1 LNLQKSSLFSFNIC
15 TLFLVYI
22 MLPLSV
28 LSQEYGLSFKG
39 QDFLLDERTSL
50 DITSNKQLIV
60 KDEFELT
67 FDLKVELIERK
78 GNFGYIFRAV
88 NEDNKNIDLLLS
100 NTATKKLIIV
110 VGETE
115 TIIPINDSTFSDTRW
130 STINVKFSLSK
141 NELVFSIAGSKPIKK
156 LAVFKNKE
164 SYKIFFGANN
174 YKEFSTSDVPSGIS
188 IRDIKLRQEN
198 KLIAHYPL
206 NQCGGN
212 EAINIINNNNA
223 AVKNGDWLLCYHKSW
238 GENLISKVDGV
249 QLMTFDKD
257 LGEFYLLNK
266 TALTKY
272 NPKEKSFKTYPF
284 SNDTLEISLDHRIL
298 FDHKLKKLYCYLAD
312 KDQIS
317 EFDFET
323 KRWDNY
329 SLFKKQALKQ
339 IYQHHNGLFSPKD
352 NAIYILGGYGQFTY
366 QNQVKKIDLNSK
378 TWENIPHDNKVFK
391 PRYLSG
397 ATIYKDSIYILGG
410 YGSESGKQ
418 LVNPKSYF
426 DFLRYDIEN
435 KTFKKQYEVTKIS
448 EEMIFGSSIV
458 IDSTNKNYYGLISD
472 KSRSNGYLKLAQ
484 GNLSSSEF
492 NIVADSLPYKFTDTQ
507 SFVDLIFDKNAK
519 KLYAYTSF
527 LNSNNITD
535 FGIYSISYPL
545 ISEIEVSQVDS
556 RLTAN
561 LWGFIIIGVFITG
574 IIGLLLMN
582 YFKKKQIKPS
592 KETIISQ
599 EHKKDDPLITLDYPI
614 VFFGGFQMFDKKG
627 NDITGKFT
635 PLLKELFLVL
645 WLYTHR
651 NNKGISSQKLKDLL
665 WYDKSDKS
673 AQNNR
678 AVNIT
683 KLKTILK
690 QLGDF
695 SISKKT
701 GYWIIE
707 NNSKSLVNDYS
718 QLNKN
723 LLKSKPTK
731 EDIIHTISIT
741 KKGAFLNNLDYTWLD
756 SFKQNITDLI
766 VNNFMNYALK
776 LDIEED
782 LDFAID
788 LADCIFNFD
797 TTNEIAVFLKCKVY
811 YIKGNHSLA
820 NDTFNKFLKEYNVL
834 YGQEFEHNFNEFIS
848 LDINNL
854 HL

>member
-1 LNLQKSSLFSFNIC
+1 MF
-15 TLFLVYI
+15 
-22 MLPLSV
+22 PLTV

-60 KDEFELT
+60 KDEFELS
-67 FDLKVELIERK
+67 FDLKVELLKRK
-78 GNFGYIFRAV
+78 GNFGYIFRAI

-100 NTATKKLIIV
+100 NTETKNLIIV

-115 TIIPINDSTFSDTRW
+115 TIIPVNDSTFSDTKW
-130 STINVKFSLSK
+130 STINIKFLLSK
-141 NELVFSIAGSKPIKK
+141 NELIFAINESKPTKK
-156 LAVFKNKE
+156 SADFKDKE
-164 SYKIFFGANN
+164 SYKLFFGANN
-174 YKEFSTSDVPSGIS
+174 YKEFSTSDVPSGID
-188 IRDIKLRQEN
+188 IRDIKLRQGT

-206 NQCGGN
+206 NQCGGS
-212 EAINIINNNNA
+212 EAIDLINNNNA
-223 AVKNGDWLLCYHKSW
+223 TVKNADWLLCYHKSW
-238 GENLISKVDGV
+238 EQNLISKVNGV

-266 TALTKY
+266 KALTKY

-284 SNDTLEISLDHRIL
+284 NKDTLEISLDHRII
-298 FDHKLKKLYCYLAD
+298 FDHQQKKLYCYLAD
-312 KDQIS
+312 KNQIS

-329 SLFKKQALKQ
+329 SLFKKQVLKQ

-352 NAIYILGGYGQFTY
+352 NAIYIIGGYGQFTY
-366 QNQVKKIDLNSK
+366 QNQVKKIDLSSK
-378 TWENIPHDNKVFK
+378 SWKNIPHDNKVFK

-426 DFLRYDIEN
+426 DFLRYDIES
-435 KTFKKQYEVTKIS
+435 KTFKKQYEVNKIS

-484 GNLSSSEF
+484 GNLSSPEF
-492 NIVADSLPYKFTDTQ
+492 KIVADSLPYKFTDTQ
-507 SFVDLIFDKNAK
+507 SFVDLFFDENAK
-519 KLYAYTSF
+519 KLYVYTSF
-527 LNSNNITD
+527 LNSDNLTD
-535 FGIYSISYPL
+535 FGIYSLNYPHISV
-545 ISEIEVSQVDS
+545 IEATQSNS
-556 RLTAN
+556 KSTTS
-561 LWGFIIIGVFITG
+561 LWTLIIIGLFISAMIALL
-574 IIGLLLMN
+574 IIK
-582 YFKKKQIKPS
+582 YFKKKQIKTS
-592 KETIISQ
+592 EEKVISQ
-599 EHKKDDPLITLDYPI
+599 KRKKEEPLVTLEYPI

-627 NDITGKFT
+627 NDLTGKFT
-635 PLLKELFLVL
+635 PLIKELFLVL
-645 WLYTHR
+645 WLYTHK

-701 GYWIIE
+701 GYWVIE
-707 NNSKSLVNDYS
+707 NNSGILVNDYS

-766 VNNFMNYALK
+766 VNNFMNFALK

-820 NDTFNKFLKEYNVL
+820 NDTFNKFLKEYNNL
-834 YGQEFEHNFNEFIS
+834 YGQEFEHSFNEFIS

>member
-1 LNLQKSSLFSFNIC
+1 
-15 TLFLVYI
+15 

-50 DITSNKQLIV
+50 DITSNRPLTV

-67 FDLKVELIERK
+67 FDLKVELLKRK
-78 GNFGYIFRAV
+78 GNFGYIFRAI

-100 NTATKKLIIV
+100 NTETKKLIIV
-110 VGETE
+110 VGDTE

-130 STINVKFSLSK
+130 NTVHIKFSLSK
-141 NELVFSIAGSKPIKK
+141 NELIFSIAGSKPIKK
-156 LAVFKNKE
+156 SAVFKSKE
-164 SYKIFFGANN
+164 SYKIFFGANS

-188 IRDIKLRQEN
+188 IRDVKLTQGT

-212 EAINIINNNNA
+212 EAINLINNNNA

-238 GENLISKVDGV
+238 EENLISKVDGV

-257 LGEFYLLNK
+257 LGEFYLINK

-284 SNDTLEISLDHRIL
+284 NNDTLEISLDHRIL

-397 ATIYKDSIYILGG
+397 ATIYKDSIYVIGG

-426 DFLRYDIEN
+426 DFLRYDIES

-484 GNLSSSEF
+484 GNLSSPEF
-492 NIVADSLPYKFTDTQ
+492 KIVADSLPYKFTDTQ
-507 SFVDLIFDKNAK
+507 SFVDLFFDENAK
-519 KLYAYTSF
+519 KLYVYTSF
-527 LNSNNITD
+527 LNSDNLTD
-535 FGIYSISYPL
+535 FGIYSLNYPHISVIEDTQSNSKSTTSFWAL
-545 ISEIEVSQVDS
+545 IV
-556 RLTAN
+556 
-561 LWGFIIIGVFITG
+561 
-574 IIGLLLMN
+574 IGLFISVMIGLFVMN
-582 YFKKKQIKPS
+582 YFKKKQTETSVEKIIPPKYK
-592 KETIISQ
+592 KE
-599 EHKKDDPLITLDYPI
+599 ERLVTLDYPI
-614 VFFGGFQMFDKKG
+614 VFFGGFQMFDEKG

-645 WLYTHR
+645 WLHTHK

-707 NNSKSLVNDYS
+707 NNSDILVNDYS
-718 QLNKN
+718 QINKN

-820 NDTFNKFLKEYNVL
+820 NDTFNKFLKEYNAL

>member
-1 LNLQKSSLFSFNIC
+1 MNLHKPSLFSFNIC

-212 EAINIINNNNA
+212 EAINLINNNNA

-238 GENLISKVDGV
+238 EENLISKVDGV

-426 DFLRYDIEN
+426 DFLRYDIES

-472 KSRSNGYLKLAQ
+472 KSRSNGFLKLAQ

-492 NIVADSLPYKFTDTQ
+492 NIVADSLPYKFTDTR
-507 SFVDLIFDKNAK
+507 SFVDLFFDENLK
-519 KLYAYTSF
+519 KLYVYTSF
-527 LNSNNITD
+527 LNSNNQTD
-535 FGIYSISYPL
+535 FGIYSLNYPHIPL
-545 ISEIEVSQVDS
+545 IENTQSNSKS
-556 RLTAN
+556 TAN
-561 LWGFIIIGVFITG
+561 FWALIIIGLFISVM
-574 IIGLLLMN
+574 IGLFVMN
-582 YFKKKQIKPS
+582 YFKKKQTETSVEKIIPPKYK
-592 KETIISQ
+592 KE
-599 EHKKDDPLITLDYPI
+599 ERLVTLDYPI
-614 VFFGGFQMFDKKG
+614 VFFGGFQMFDEKG

-645 WLYTHR
+645 WLYTHK

-707 NNSKSLVNDYS
+707 NNSDILVNDYS

>member
-1 LNLQKSSLFSFNIC
+1 
-15 TLFLVYI
+15 
-22 MLPLSV
+22 MLPLTV
-28 LSQEYGLSFKG
+28 FSQEYGLSFKG
-39 QDFLLDERTSL
+39 QNFLLDERTSL
-50 DITSNKQLIV
+50 DITSNKPFIV
-60 KDEFELT
+60 KDEFALT
-67 FDLKVELIERK
+67 FDLKVELINKK
-78 GNFGYIFRAV
+78 GNFGYIFRAINGD
-88 NEDNKNIDLLLS
+88 NENIDLLLS
-100 NTATKKLIIV
+100 NTKTKNLIIV
-110 VGETE
+110 VGDTE
-115 TIIPINDSTFSDTRW
+115 TIIPVSDATFSDTKW
-130 STINVKFSLSK
+130 STVQLKFLLSK
-141 NELVFSIAGSKPIKK
+141 NELIFSITGSKPIKK
-156 LAVFKNKE
+156 AAAFKNKE

-174 YKEFSTSDVPSGIS
+174 YKEFSTSDVPSGIK
-188 IRDIKLRQEN
+188 IKDIKITQGN
-198 KLIAHYPL
+198 KPIAHYPL

-212 EAINIINNNNA
+212 EAIDLINNNIA
-223 AVKNGDWLLCYHKSW
+223 IVKNGDWLLCYHKSW
-238 GENLISKVDGV
+238 EENLISKVDGV

-257 LGEFYLLNK
+257 SGEFYLLNK
-266 TALTKY
+266 TSLLKY
-272 NPKEKSFKTYPF
+272 NPKEKSFKTYSF
-284 SNDTLEISLDHRIL
+284 NKDTLEISLDHRII
-298 FDHKLKKLYCYLAD
+298 FDHKQKKLYCYLTD
-312 KDQIS
+312 KNQIS
-317 EFDFET
+317 EFDFENN
-323 KRWDNY
+323 RWDDY
-329 SLFKKQALKQ
+329 SVFKKQPLRQ

-366 QNQVKKIDLNSK
+366 QNQIKKVDLSSK
-378 TWENIPHDNKVFK
+378 SWENIPHDNEVYK

-426 DFLRYDIEN
+426 DFLRYDIEGN
-435 KTFKKQYEVTKIS
+435 TFKKLYDVTKIS

-458 IDSTNKNYYGLISD
+458 IDSSNKNYYGLISD

-484 GNLSSSEF
+484 GNLSSPEF
-492 NIVADSLPYKFTDTQ
+492 NIVADSLPYKFTDTK
-507 SFVDLIFDKNAK
+507 SFVDLFFDENEK
-519 KLYAYTSF
+519 KLYVYTSY
-527 LNSNNITD
+527 LNSNNRTD
-535 FGIYSISYPL
+535 YGIYSLNYPHVY
-545 ISEIEVSQVDS
+545 INEKTQIDS
-556 RLTAN
+556 RLSAN
-561 LWGFIIIGVFITG
+561 LWALIIIGLFITG

-592 KETIISQ
+592 KETIIPQ

-614 VFFGGFQMFDKKG
+614 VFFGGFQIFDKKG
-627 NDITGKFT
+627 NDITGKFS
-635 PLLKELFLVL
+635 PLIKELFLIL
-645 WLYTHR
+645 WLYTHK

-690 QLGDF
+690 ELGDF
-695 SISKKT
+695 SVSKKT

-707 NNSKSLVNDYS
+707 NNSKNLVNDYS
-718 QLNKN
+718 QLHKN
-723 LLKSKPTK
+723 LLENNPTK
-731 EDIIHTISIT
+731 EAIIHTISIT

-776 LDIEED
+776 LDIDED

-820 NDTFNKFLKEYNVL
+820 NDTFNKFLKEYNIL
-834 YGQEFEHNFNEFIS
+834 YGQEFEHSFNEFIS

>member
-1 LNLQKSSLFSFNIC
+1 
-15 TLFLVYI
+15 
-22 MLPLSV
+22 MLPLTV
-28 LSQEYGLSFKG
+28 FSQEYGLSFKG

-50 DITSNKQLIV
+50 DITSNKPFIV
-60 KDEFELT
+60 KDEFALT
-67 FDLKVELIERK
+67 FDLKVALTEEK
-78 GNFGYIFRAV
+78 GNFGYIFRAI
-88 NEDNKNIDLLLS
+88 NGDNKNIDLLLS
-100 NTATKKLIIV
+100 NTETKNLIIV
-110 VGETE
+110 VGDTE
-115 TIIPINDSTFSDTRW
+115 TIIPVSDATFSDTKW
-130 STINVKFSLSK
+130 STIQLKFLLSK
-141 NELVFSIAGSKPIKK
+141 NELIFSITGSESLKK
-156 LAVFKNKE
+156 AATFKNKE

-174 YKEFSTSDVPSGIS
+174 YKEFSTSDVPNGIN
-188 IRDIKLRQEN
+188 IRNVKITQAN
-198 KLIAHYPL
+198 KPIAHYPL
-206 NQCGGN
+206 DQCGGN
-212 EAINIINNNNA
+212 EAIDLINNNIA
-223 AVKNGDWLLCYHKSW
+223 TVKNGDWLLCRHKSW
-238 GENLISKVDGV
+238 EENLISKIEGV
-249 QLMTFDKD
+249 QLMTFDKSS
-257 LGEFYLLNK
+257 GAFYLLNK
-266 TALTKY
+266 KSILKY
-272 NPKEKSFKTYPF
+272 DPKKKSFKTYSF
-284 SNDTLEISLDHRIL
+284 NKDTLAISLNHRII
-298 FDHKLKKLYCYLAD
+298 FDHNQKKLYCYLAD
-312 KDQIS
+312 KNQIS
-317 EFDFET
+317 EFDF
-323 KRWDNY
+323 KKSRWDDY
-329 SLFKKQALKQ
+329 SVFKKQPLRQ

-366 QNQVKKIDLNSK
+366 QNQIKKIDLSSK
-378 TWENIPHDNKVFK
+378 SWENIPHDNEVYK

-426 DFLRYDIEN
+426 DFLRYDIEGN
-435 KTFKKQYEVTKIS
+435 TFKKKYDVTKIS

-458 IDSTNKNYYGLISD
+458 IDSSNKNYYGLISD

-484 GNLSSSEF
+484 GNLSSPEF
-492 NIVADSLPYKFTDTQ
+492 TIVADSLPYKFTDTQ
-507 SFVDLIFDKNAK
+507 SFVDLFFDENEK
-519 KLYAYTSF
+519 KLYVYTSY
-527 LNSNNITD
+527 LNSNNRTD
-535 FGIYSISYPL
+535 YGIYSLNYPH
-545 ISEIEVSQVDS
+545 VSINEKAQIDS

-561 LWGFIIIGVFITG
+561 FWIFIIIGVFITG
-574 IIGLLLMN
+574 IIGLFGMKG
-582 YFKKKQIKPS
+582 FKKKQIKPS
-592 KETIISQ
+592 KETIIPQ

-614 VFFGGFQMFDKKG
+614 VFFGGFQIFDKKG

-635 PLLKELFLVL
+635 PLIKELFLVL
-645 WLYTHR
+645 WLYTHK

-690 QLGDF
+690 ELGDF

-707 NNSKSLVNDYS
+707 NNSDILVNDYS
-718 QLNKN
+718 QLHKN

-731 EDIIHTISIT
+731 EDIINTISIT
-741 KKGAFLNNLDYTWLD
+741 KKGAFLNNLDFTWLD

-766 VNNFMNYALK
+766 VNNFMNYALM
-776 LDIEED
+776 LDIDED

-820 NDTFNKFLKEYNVL
+820 NDTFNKFLKEYNIL

>member
-1 LNLQKSSLFSFNIC
+1 MF
-15 TLFLVYI
+15 
-22 MLPLSV
+22 PLTV

-60 KDEFELT
+60 KDEFELS
-67 FDLKVELIERK
+67 FDLKVELLKRK
-78 GNFGYIFRAV
+78 GNFGYIFRAI

-100 NTATKKLIIV
+100 NTETKNLIIV
-110 VGETE
+110 VGDTE
-115 TIIPINDSTFSDTRW
+115 TIIPVNDSTFSDTKW
-130 STINVKFSLSK
+130 STINIKFLLSK
-141 NELVFSIAGSKPIKK
+141 NELTFSITGSEPLKK
-156 LAVFKNKE
+156 AADFKDKE

-174 YKEFSTSDVPSGIS
+174 YKEFSTSDVPSGID
-188 IRDIKLRQEN
+188 IRDIKLRQGT

-206 NQCGGN
+206 NQCGGS
-212 EAINIINNNNA
+212 EAIDLINNNNA
-223 AVKNGDWLLCYHKSW
+223 TVKNADWLLCYHKSW
-238 GENLISKVDGV
+238 EQNLISKVNGV

-266 TALTKY
+266 KALTKY

-284 SNDTLEISLDHRIL
+284 NKDTLEISLDHRII
-298 FDHKLKKLYCYLAD
+298 FDHQQKKLYCYLAD
-312 KDQIS
+312 KNQIS

-329 SLFKKQALKQ
+329 SLFKKQVLKQ

-352 NAIYILGGYGQFTY
+352 NAIYIIGGYGQFTY
-366 QNQVKKIDLNSK
+366 QNQVKKIDLSSK
-378 TWENIPHDNKVFK
+378 SWKNIPHDNKVFK

-426 DFLRYDIEN
+426 DFLRYDIES
-435 KTFKKQYEVTKIS
+435 KTFKKQYEVNKIS

-484 GNLSSSEF
+484 GNLSSPEF
-492 NIVADSLPYKFTDTQ
+492 KIVADSLPYKFTDTQ
-507 SFVDLIFDKNAK
+507 SFVDLFFDENAK
-519 KLYAYTSF
+519 KLYVYTSF
-527 LNSNNITD
+527 LNSDNLTD
-535 FGIYSISYPL
+535 FGIYSLNYPHISV
-545 ISEIEVSQVDS
+545 IEATQSNS
-556 RLTAN
+556 KSTTS
-561 LWGFIIIGVFITG
+561 LWTLIIIGLFISAMIALL
-574 IIGLLLMN
+574 IIK
-582 YFKKKQIKPS
+582 YFKKKQIKTS
-592 KETIISQ
+592 EEKVISQ
-599 EHKKDDPLITLDYPI
+599 KRKKEEPLVTLEYPI

-627 NDITGKFT
+627 NDLTGKFT
-635 PLLKELFLVL
+635 PLIKELFLVL
-645 WLYTHR
+645 WLYTHK

-701 GYWIIE
+701 GYWVIE
-707 NNSKSLVNDYS
+707 NNSGILVNDYS

-766 VNNFMNYALK
+766 VNNFMNFALK

-820 NDTFNKFLKEYNVL
+820 NDTFNKFLKEYNNL
-834 YGQEFEHNFNEFIS
+834 YGQEFEHSFNEFIS

>member
-1 LNLQKSSLFSFNIC
+1 MF
-15 TLFLVYI
+15 
-22 MLPLSV
+22 PLTV

-60 KDEFELT
+60 KDEFELS
-67 FDLKVELIERK
+67 FDLKVELLKRK
-78 GNFGYIFRAV
+78 GNFGYIFRAI

-100 NTATKKLIIV
+100 NTTTKKLIIV
-110 VGETE
+110 VGDTE
-115 TIIPINDSTFSDTRW
+115 TIIPVNDSTFSDTKW
-130 STINVKFSLSK
+130 STINIKFLLSK
-141 NELVFSIAGSKPIKK
+141 NELTFSITGSEPLKK
-156 LAVFKNKE
+156 AATFKNKE

-174 YKEFSTSDVPSGIS
+174 YKEFSTSDVPSGID
-188 IRDIKLRQEN
+188 IRDIKLRQGT

-206 NQCGGN
+206 NQCGGS
-212 EAINIINNNNA
+212 EAIDLINNNNA
-223 AVKNGDWLLCYHKSW
+223 TVKNADWLLCYHKSW
-238 GENLISKVDGV
+238 EQNLISKVNGV

-266 TALTKY
+266 KALTKY

-284 SNDTLEISLDHRIL
+284 NKDTLEISLDHRII
-298 FDHKLKKLYCYLAD
+298 FDHQQKKLYCYLAD
-312 KDQIS
+312 KNQIS

-329 SLFKKQALKQ
+329 SLFKKQVLKQ

-352 NAIYILGGYGQFTY
+352 NAIYIIGGYGQFTY
-366 QNQVKKIDLNSK
+366 QNQVKKIDLSSK
-378 TWENIPHDNKVFK
+378 SWKNIPHDNKVFK

-426 DFLRYDIEN
+426 DFLRYDIES
-435 KTFKKQYEVTKIS
+435 KTFKKQYEVNKIS

-484 GNLSSSEF
+484 GNLSSPEF
-492 NIVADSLPYKFTDTQ
+492 KIVADSLPYKFTDTQ
-507 SFVDLIFDKNAK
+507 SFVDLFFDENAK
-519 KLYAYTSF
+519 KLYVYTSF
-527 LNSNNITD
+527 LNSDNLTD
-535 FGIYSISYPL
+535 FGIYSLNYPHISV
-545 ISEIEVSQVDS
+545 IEATQSNS
-556 RLTAN
+556 KLTTS
-561 LWGFIIIGVFITG
+561 LWTLIIIGLFISAMIALL
-574 IIGLLLMN
+574 IIK
-582 YFKKKQIKPS
+582 YFKKKQIKTS
-592 KETIISQ
+592 EEKVISQ
-599 EHKKDDPLITLDYPI
+599 KRKKEEPLVTLEYPI

-627 NDITGKFT
+627 NDLTGKFT
-635 PLLKELFLVL
+635 PLIKELFLVL
-645 WLYTHR
+645 WLYTHK

-701 GYWIIE
+701 GYWVIE
-707 NNSKSLVNDYS
+707 NNSGILVNDYS

-766 VNNFMNYALK
+766 VNNFMNFALK

-782 LDFAID
+782 PDFAID

-820 NDTFNKFLKEYNVL
+820 NDTFNKFLKEYNNL
-834 YGQEFEHNFNEFIS
+834 YGQEFEHSFNEFIS

>member
-1 LNLQKSSLFSFNIC
+1 MF
-15 TLFLVYI
+15 
-22 MLPLSV
+22 PLTV

-60 KDEFELT
+60 KDEFELS
-67 FDLKVELIERK
+67 FDLKVELLKRK
-78 GNFGYIFRAV
+78 GNFGYIFRAI

-100 NTATKKLIIV
+100 NTTTKKLIIV
-110 VGETE
+110 VGDTE
-115 TIIPINDSTFSDTRW
+115 TIIPVNDSTFSDTKW
-130 STINVKFSLSK
+130 STINIKFLLSK
-141 NELVFSIAGSKPIKK
+141 NELIFAINESKPTKK
-156 LAVFKNKE
+156 SANFKNKE
-164 SYKIFFGANN
+164 SYKLFFGANN

-561 LWGFIIIGVFITG
+561 LWVFIIIGVFITG

-614 VFFGGFQMFDKKG
+614 VFFGGFQMFDEKG

-645 WLYTHR
+645 WLYTHK

>member
-1 LNLQKSSLFSFNIC
+1 
-15 TLFLVYI
+15 

-50 DITSNKQLIV
+50 DITSNRPLTV

-67 FDLKVELIERK
+67 FDLKVELLKRK
-78 GNFGYIFRAV
+78 GNFGYIFRAI

-100 NTATKKLIIV
+100 NTETKKLIIV
-110 VGETE
+110 VGDTE

-130 STINVKFSLSK
+130 NTVHIKFSLSK
-141 NELVFSIAGSKPIKK
+141 NELIFSIAGSKPIKK
-156 LAVFKNKE
+156 SAVFKSKE
-164 SYKIFFGANN
+164 SYKIFFGANS

-188 IRDIKLRQEN
+188 IRDVKLTQGT

-212 EAINIINNNNA
+212 EAINLINNNNA

-238 GENLISKVDGV
+238 EENLISKVDGV

-257 LGEFYLLNK
+257 LGEFYLINK

-284 SNDTLEISLDHRIL
+284 NNDTLEISLDHRIL

-426 DFLRYDIEN
+426 DFLRYDIKS

-448 EEMIFGSSIV
+448 
-458 IDSTNKNYYGLISD
+458 
-472 KSRSNGYLKLAQ
+472 
-484 GNLSSSEF
+484 
-492 NIVADSLPYKFTDTQ
+492 
-507 SFVDLIFDKNAK
+507 
-519 KLYAYTSF
+519 
-527 LNSNNITD
+527 
-535 FGIYSISYPL
+535 
-545 ISEIEVSQVDS
+545 
-556 RLTAN
+556 
-561 LWGFIIIGVFITG
+561 
-574 IIGLLLMN
+574 
-582 YFKKKQIKPS
+582 
-592 KETIISQ
+592 
-599 EHKKDDPLITLDYPI
+599 
-614 VFFGGFQMFDKKG
+614 
-627 NDITGKFT
+627 
-635 PLLKELFLVL
+635 
-645 WLYTHR
+645 
-651 NNKGISSQKLKDLL
+651 
-665 WYDKSDKS
+665 
-673 AQNNR
+673 
-678 AVNIT
+678 
-683 KLKTILK
+683 
-690 QLGDF
+690 
-695 SISKKT
+695 
-701 GYWIIE
+701 
-707 NNSKSLVNDYS
+707 
-718 QLNKN
+718 
-723 LLKSKPTK
+723 
-731 EDIIHTISIT
+731 
-741 KKGAFLNNLDYTWLD
+741 
-756 SFKQNITDLI
+756 
-766 VNNFMNYALK
+766 
-776 LDIEED
+776 
-782 LDFAID
+782 
-788 LADCIFNFD
+788 C
-797 TTNEIAVFLKCKVY
+797 
-811 YIKGNHSLA
+811 
-820 NDTFNKFLKEYNVL
+820 
-834 YGQEFEHNFNEFIS
+834 
-848 LDINNL
+848 
-854 HL
+854 

>member
-1 LNLQKSSLFSFNIC
+1 MF
-15 TLFLVYI
+15 
-22 MLPLSV
+22 PLTV

-60 KDEFELT
+60 KDEFELS
-67 FDLKVELIERK
+67 FDLKVELLKRK
-78 GNFGYIFRAV
+78 GNFGYIFRAI

-110 VGETE
+110 VGDTE

-561 LWGFIIIGVFITG
+561 LWVFIIIGVFITG

-614 VFFGGFQMFDKKG
+614 VFFGGFQMFDEKG

-645 WLYTHR
+645 WLYTHK

-683 KLKTILK
+683 KLKTIL
-690 QLGDF
+690 
-695 SISKKT
+695 
-701 GYWIIE
+701 
-707 NNSKSLVNDYS
+707 
-718 QLNKN
+718 
-723 LLKSKPTK
+723 
-731 EDIIHTISIT
+731 
-741 KKGAFLNNLDYTWLD
+741 
-756 SFKQNITDLI
+756 
-766 VNNFMNYALK
+766 
-776 LDIEED
+776 
-782 LDFAID
+782 
-788 LADCIFNFD
+788 
-797 TTNEIAVFLKCKVY
+797 
-811 YIKGNHSLA
+811 
-820 NDTFNKFLKEYNVL
+820 
-834 YGQEFEHNFNEFIS
+834 
-848 LDINNL
+848 
-854 HL
+854 

>member
-1 LNLQKSSLFSFNIC
+1 
-15 TLFLVYI
+15 

-50 DITSNKQLIV
+50 DITSNRPLTV

-67 FDLKVELIERK
+67 FDLKVELIKRK
-78 GNFGYIFRAV
+78 GNFGYIFRAI

-100 NTATKKLIIV
+100 NTETKKLIIV
-110 VGETE
+110 VGDTE

-130 STINVKFSLSK
+130 NTVHIKFSLSK
-141 NELVFSIAGSKPIKK
+141 NELIFSIAGSKPIKK
-156 LAVFKNKE
+156 SAVFKSKE
-164 SYKIFFGANN
+164 SYKIFFGANS

-188 IRDIKLRQEN
+188 IRDVKLTQGT

-212 EAINIINNNNA
+212 EAINLINNNNA

-238 GENLISKVDGV
+238 EENLISKVDGV

-257 LGEFYLLNK
+257 LGEFYLINK

-284 SNDTLEISLDHRIL
+284 NNDTLEISLDHRIL

-426 DFLRYDIEN
+426 DFLRYDIES
-435 KTFKKQYEVTKIS
+435 KTFKKKYEVTKIS

-484 GNLSSSEF
+484 GNLSSPEF
-492 NIVADSLPYKFTDTQ
+492 KIVADSLPYKFTDTQ
-507 SFVDLIFDKNAK
+507 SFVDLFFDENAK
-519 KLYAYTSF
+519 KLYVYTSF
-527 LNSNNITD
+527 LNSDNLTD
-535 FGIYSISYPL
+535 FGIYSLNYPHISVIEDTQSNSKSTTSFWAL
-545 ISEIEVSQVDS
+545 IV
-556 RLTAN
+556 
-561 LWGFIIIGVFITG
+561 
-574 IIGLLLMN
+574 IGLFISVMIGLFVMN
-582 YFKKKQIKPS
+582 YFKKKQTETSVEKIIPPKYK
-592 KETIISQ
+592 KE
-599 EHKKDDPLITLDYPI
+599 ERLVTLDYPI
-614 VFFGGFQMFDKKG
+614 VFFGGFQMFDEKG

-645 WLYTHR
+645 WLHTHK

-707 NNSKSLVNDYS
+707 NNSDILVNDYS
-718 QLNKN
+718 QINKN

-820 NDTFNKFLKEYNVL
+820 NDTFNKFLKEYNAL

>member
-1 LNLQKSSLFSFNIC
+1 
-15 TLFLVYI
+15 
-22 MLPLSV
+22 MLPLTV
-28 LSQEYGLSFKG
+28 LSQEYGLSLKG
-39 QDFLLDERTSL
+39 QEFLLDERTSL
-50 DITSNKQLIV
+50 DITSSKPLII
-60 KDEFELT
+60 KGEFELT
-67 FDLKVELIERK
+67 FDLKVNLLKRK
-78 GNFGYIFRAV
+78 GNFGYIFRAI
-88 NEDNKNIDLLLS
+88 NGDNKNIDLLLS
-100 NTATKKLIIV
+100 NTTTKKLIIV

-115 TIIPINDSTFSDTRW
+115 TIIPVNDTTFSDKKW
-130 STINVKFSLSK
+130 SSISVKFSLSK
-141 NELVFSIAGSKPIKK
+141 NELIFSIPGSQAVKK
-156 LAVFKNKE
+156 SADFKNKE

-188 IRDIKLRQEN
+188 IRDIKLSQST

-212 EAINIINNNNA
+212 EAIDLINNNNA
-223 AVKNGDWLLCYHKSW
+223 TVKNGDWLLCDHKSW
-238 GENLISKVDGV
+238 EENLISEVDGV
-249 QLMTFDKD
+249 QLMTFDKVS
-257 LGEFYLLNK
+257 GEFYLLNK
-266 TALTKY
+266 TALLKY
-272 NPKEKSFKTYPF
+272 NPKDKSFKTYSF
-284 SNDTLEISLDHRIL
+284 DKDTLEISLDHRII
-298 FDHKLKKLYCYLAD
+298 FDHIQKKLYCYLAD
-312 KDQIS
+312 KNQIS

-323 KRWDNY
+323 KRWDDY
-329 SLFKKQALKQ
+329 TVFKKQPLRQ

-352 NAIYILGGYGQFTY
+352 NSIYILGGYGQFTY
-366 QNQVKKIDLNSK
+366 QSKIKKVDLNSK
-378 TWENIPHDNKVFK
+378 SWKNIPHDNKTFK

-397 ATIYKDSIYILGG
+397 ATIYKDSIYVIGG

-426 DFLRYDIEN
+426 DFIRFDIEN
-435 KTFKKQYEVTKIS
+435 KTFKKLYDVTKIS
-448 EEMIFGSSIV
+448 EEMIFGSSVV

-472 KSRSNGYLKLAQ
+472 KSRSNGYLMLAQ
-484 GNLSSSEF
+484 GNLSSPEF
-492 NIVADSLPYKFTDTQ
+492 KIVADSLPYKFTDTK
-507 SFVDLIFDKNAK
+507 SFVDLFFDENAK
-519 KLYAYTSF
+519 KLYVYTSF
-527 LNSNNITD
+527 LNSKNQTD
-535 FGIYSISYPL
+535 FGIYSLNYPHV
-545 ISEIEVSQVDS
+545 SVIEAPQSNS
-556 RLTAN
+556 KSTAN
-561 LWGFIIIGVFITG
+561 FWALIIISLFIAAM
-574 IIGLLLMN
+574 IGLFLMS
-582 YFKKKQIKPS
+582 YFKKKHIKTVDEKIIPQELK
-592 KETIISQ
+592 KEQ
-599 EHKKDDPLITLDYPI
+599 PLVALKYPI

-635 PLLKELFLVL
+635 PLIKELFLVL
-645 WLYTHR
+645 WLYTHK

-683 KLKTILK
+683 KLKIILK

-707 NNSKSLVNDYS
+707 NNSEFLVNDYS
-718 QLNKN
+718 QLHKN

-741 KKGAFLNNLDYTWLD
+741 KKGTFLNNLDYTWLD

-776 LDIEED
+776 LDIDKD

-820 NDTFNKFLKEYNVL
+820 NDTFNKFLKEYNIL
-834 YGQEFEHNFNEFIS
+834 YGQEFEHSFNEFIS
-848 LDINNL
+848 LDVNNL

>member
-1 LNLQKSSLFSFNIC
+1 
-15 TLFLVYI
+15 

-39 QDFLLDERTSL
+39 QGFLLDERTSL
-50 DITSNKQLIV
+50 DITSNKPLIV

-67 FDLKVELIERK
+67 FDLKVELLKRK
-78 GNFGYIFRAV
+78 GNFGYIFRAI

-223 AVKNGDWLLCYHKSW
+223 AIKNGDWLLCYHKSW

-561 LWGFIIIGVFITG
+561 LWVFIIIGVFITG

-614 VFFGGFQMFDKKG
+614 VFFGGFQMFDEKG
-627 NDITGKFT
+627 NDITRFYVV
-635 PLLKELFLVL
+635 FA
-645 WLYTHR
+645 
-651 NNKGISSQKLKDLL
+651 I
-665 WYDKSDKS
+665 
-673 AQNNR
+673 
-678 AVNIT
+678 
-683 KLKTILK
+683 
-690 QLGDF
+690 
-695 SISKKT
+695 
-701 GYWIIE
+701 
-707 NNSKSLVNDYS
+707 
-718 QLNKN
+718 
-723 LLKSKPTK
+723 
-731 EDIIHTISIT
+731 
-741 KKGAFLNNLDYTWLD
+741 
-756 SFKQNITDLI
+756 SFKNRRII
-766 VNNFMNYALK
+766 
-776 LDIEED
+776 
-782 LDFAID
+782 
-788 LADCIFNFD
+788 
-797 TTNEIAVFLKCKVY
+797 
-811 YIKGNHSLA
+811 
-820 NDTFNKFLKEYNVL
+820 
-834 YGQEFEHNFNEFIS
+834 
-848 LDINNL
+848 
-854 HL
+854 